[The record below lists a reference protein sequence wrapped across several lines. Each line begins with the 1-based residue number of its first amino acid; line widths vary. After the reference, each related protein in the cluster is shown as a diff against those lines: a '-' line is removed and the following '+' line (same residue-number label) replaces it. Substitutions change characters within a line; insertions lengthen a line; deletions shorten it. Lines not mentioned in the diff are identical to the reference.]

1 MILLAAC
8 HDPAPASHPA
18 SATSPVPAAARTDA
32 GPAAVPGN
40 QHAAP
45 ITGAQAR
52 DLVAHGA
59 SLLDVRTAE
68 EFAAGHLPG
77 AINIPVELVWRR
89 YGEIPPGLVVVYCAS
104 GNRSARARRILGA
117 FGREAYDLGPMSSW

>member
-1 MILLAAC
+1 MPSSPATARTAVGAMA
-8 HDPAPASHPA
+8 PAPQHP
-18 SATSPVPAAARTDA
+18 TPV
-32 GPAAVPGN
+32 
-40 QHAAP
+40 
-45 ITGAQAR
+45 TGAQAR

-59 SLLDVRTAE
+59 SLVDVRSPE
-68 EFAAGHLPG
+68 EFAAAHLPG

-117 FGREAYDLGPMSSW
+117 FGREAYDLGAMSNW